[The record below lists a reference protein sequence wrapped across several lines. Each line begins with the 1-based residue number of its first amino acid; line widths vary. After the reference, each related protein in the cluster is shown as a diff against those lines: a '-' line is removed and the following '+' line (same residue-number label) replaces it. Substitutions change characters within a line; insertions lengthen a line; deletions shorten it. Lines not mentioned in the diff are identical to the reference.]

1 MLKQLVFEG
10 DNLVLCP
17 VTYCHGGRK
26 ERIPD
31 LISNEL
37 KSRYTV
43 FEADLAK
50 QRLDFDELGIDFI
63 INFASESHVDNSILH
78 PAKLISNNVSL
89 LINILESIKVSGRKI
104 PLLHISTDEVY
115 GEIPK
120 GKEIEEWN
128 SILLPSNPYSASK
141 AMQEELIVAY
151 QRTFGIES
159 CLFNVTNMIGE
170 AQNPEKFLP
179 RAISRVLVGKKIN
192 IDTNQL
198 GEIGTRKYI
207 YVGDV
212 AKAVS
217 MILFKISDKTI
228 NLDKGVEKFHISG
241 INEYS
246 NLDIVNLVSESLD
259 REPITTLGPS
269 PRRGYDLRYDLNSEK
284 IRKLGWLESK
294 SVPEIINETVL
305 WTIKRPHWLE

>member
-1 MLKQLVFEG
+1 
-10 DNLVLCP
+10 
-17 VTYCHGGRK
+17 
-26 ERIPD
+26 
-31 LISNEL
+31 
-37 KSRYTV
+37 
-43 FEADLAK
+43 
-50 QRLDFDELGIDFI
+50 
-63 INFASESHVDNSILH
+63 
-78 PAKLISNNVSL
+78 
-89 LINILESIKVSGRKI
+89 
-104 PLLHISTDEVY
+104 
-115 GEIPK
+115 
-120 GKEIEEWN
+120 
-128 SILLPSNPYSASK
+128 
-141 AMQEELIVAY
+141 
-151 QRTFGIES
+151 
-159 CLFNVTNMIGE
+159 
-170 AQNPEKFLP
+170 
-179 RAISRVLVGKKIN
+179 VGKKIN

-294 SVPEIINETVL
+294 SVPEIINETVM